1 MNLAQ
6 PSATT
11 LAGRSLFVTGG
22 NSGIGLATA
31 LRFAREGADIVILA
45 RRAEANAAARAAIEA
60 LDVRCLTISGDVTD
74 EGDVA
79 AAVGAAVD
87 AFGRI
92 DFAFNCAGLN
102 QSVTPLEALELDEFT
117 RLMDVNARGTFLAMK
132 HQIAAMRAAGGG
144 AICNCA
150 SAAGLI
156 PSALQ
161 VGYAAAKFAVV
172 GLTRGAALEA
182 AKDGIRVNVVCPGA
196 TTGEMWLAF
205 AQEHPDRA
213 AMALAKHPLGR
224 VGAKEEVADA
234 VLYLCRDAT
243 FTTGHALPVDGGR
256 TTG

>member
-1 MNLAQ
+1 M
-6 PSATT
+6 T
-11 LAGRSLFVTGG
+11 LTGQCLFVTGG

-31 LRFAREGADIVILA
+31 LRFAREGADIAILA
-45 RRAEANAAARAAIEA
+45 RRAEANDAARAEIEA
-60 LDVRCLTISGDVTD
+60 LGVRCLAIAGDVTLED
-74 EGDVA
+74 DVRR
-79 AAVGAAVD
+79 AVERAVT

-102 QSVTPLEALELDEFT
+102 QSVTALEQLDLAEFT
-117 RLMDVNARGTFLAMK
+117 ALMDVNARGTFLAMK
-132 HQIAAMRAAGGG
+132 HQIAAMRQAGGG

-161 VGYAAAKFAVV
+161 VAYAAAKFAVV
-172 GLTRGAALEA
+172 GLTRGAALECA
-182 AKDGIRVNVVCPGA
+182 ADAIRVNVVCPGA
-196 TTGEMWLAF
+196 TTGEMWLQF
-205 AQEHPDRA
+205 AAEHPDRA
-213 AMALAKHPLGR
+213 ALALAKHPLGR

-234 VLYLCRDAT
+234 VLFLCRDAT